1 MLRPFGHSVSD
12 MLVVVGSSLKM
23 VKFEPATANMTQHV
37 ATGWPNACNM
47 LRPTMLWYVALNCCG
62 LLVDRGLSKSFKSC
76 LRFVCDSAGRRMS
89 KMCYNCDLS
98 ESNSPPLNA
107 DQTESQVDAS
117 WELASTCDSV
127 WPGLAC
133 TCVDVL
139 AMTCAHFGRDQIF
152 TQVDASF
159 SPFGHPAQVNAS
171 WVTSINLLLANEIQ
185 DTSALKWA
193 FLRPACTCEE
203 TCESVWPPNA
213 SLYASSTCGYL
224 RLLASPFDQG
234 FISITSYWV

>member
-1 MLRPFGHSVSD
+1 MLRPFGHSASD
-12 MLVVVGSSLKM
+12 MLVVVGSSFKM
-23 VKFEPATANMTQHV
+23 VKFEPATANMSQHV
-37 ATGWPNACNM
+37 ATGWPNASNM

-127 WPGLAC
+127 WPGLESLSR
-133 TCVDVL
+133 L
-139 AMTCAHFGRDQIF
+139 APLDFAFAAMPRALVVQREPSTPMTF
-152 TQVDASF
+152 T
-159 SPFGHPAQVNAS
+159 
-171 WVTSINLLLANEIQ
+171 
-185 DTSALKWA
+185 
-193 FLRPACTCEE
+193 
-203 TCESVWPPNA
+203 
-213 SLYASSTCGYL
+213 
-224 RLLASPFDQG
+224 
-234 FISITSYWV
+234 